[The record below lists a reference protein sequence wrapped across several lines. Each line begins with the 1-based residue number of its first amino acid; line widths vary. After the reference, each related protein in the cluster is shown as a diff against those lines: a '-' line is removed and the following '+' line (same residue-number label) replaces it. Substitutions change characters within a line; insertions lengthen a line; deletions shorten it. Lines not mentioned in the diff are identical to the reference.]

1 VLAWAQ
7 STAGWEKDP
16 IPAHELFPLP
26 PTSIAKETHCMY
38 PWNRDENIT
47 LIIQYTNPTPKHMR
61 AWKL

>member
-7 STAGWEKDP
+7 STGGWEKDP
-16 IPAHELFPLP
+16 IPAHGVFPLP

-47 LIIQYTNPTPKHMR
+47 LIIQYTNPTPKHMGPL
-61 AWKL
+61 KL